1 MIPLSL
7 PLSLPGVYAPQDDTD
22 LLVHAL
28 GREALAPRARVLD
41 VGTGT
46 GAVAL
51 AAARRGALVTAVDIS
66 WRAVL
71 NAKVNAV
78 LARQPMTVVRG
89 DLLAPVSG
97 RSFDLILSNPP
108 YVPGPPPARRRGPGP
123 GPGAAPRPDGY
134 RPARGAARGA
144 ARAWDGGWDGRLVL
158 DRICRDSPSLLL
170 PGGVLLLVHSAL
182 SDAARTL
189 AQLRTAGLR
198 ADVVDHRRVAFGPV
212 LRSRS
217 DWLRGRGLLGAEGDG
232 AGGTRTH
239 TRRGSGSGTGDSVT
253 GDGDEKEELV
263 IIRAERPR

>member
-7 PLSLPGVYAPQDDTD
+7 PVSLPGVYAPQDDTE

-28 GREALAPRARVLD
+28 RREPLAPHAVVLD

-51 AAARRGALVTAVDIS
+51 AAARRGARVTAVDIS

-78 LARQPMTVVRG
+78 LAGLPMTVVRG
-89 DLLAPVSG
+89 NLLAPVSG
-97 RSFDLILSNPP
+97 RSFDLIVSNPP
-108 YVPGPPPARRRGPGP
+108 YVPGPGVDGFDSVRG
-123 GPGAAPRPDGY
+123 D
-134 RPARGAARGA
+134 

-158 DRICRDSPSLLL
+158 DRICRDSPSLLR
-170 PGGVLLLVHSAL
+170 PGGVLLLVQSAL
-182 SDAARTL
+182 SDAERTL
-189 AQLRTAGLR
+189 AQLRAEGLR

-217 DWLRGRGLLGAEGDG
+217 AWLRDRGLLGEPSDGDG
-232 AGGTRTH
+232 
-239 TRRGSGSGTGDSVT
+239 GD
-253 GDGDEKEELV
+253 DEKEELV

>member
-7 PLSLPGVYAPQDDTD
+7 PVSLPGVYAPQDDTE

-28 GREALAPRARVLD
+28 GREPLAPRARVLD

-71 NAKVNAV
+71 NARVNAV
-78 LARQPMTVVRG
+78 LARLPMTVVRG
-89 DLLAPVSG
+89 DLLGPVSG

-108 YVPGPPPARRRGPGP
+108 YVPGPESARRRPGQ
-123 GPGAAPRPDGY
+123 GPGAAPRPDRL
-134 RPARGAARGA
+134 RPARGA

-158 DRICRDSPSLLL
+158 DRICRDSPSLLR

-182 SDAARTL
+182 SDAERTL
-189 AQLRTAGLR
+189 TQLRAAGLR
-198 ADVVDHRRVAFGPV
+198 ADVVEHRRVAFGPV

-217 DWLRGRGLLGAEGDG
+217 DWLRGRGLLRARGNGDDGSHDGIGDG
-232 AGGTRTH
+232 DSH
-239 TRRGSGSGTGDSVT
+239 DGDSH
-253 GDGDEKEELV
+253 DGDEKEELV
-263 IIRAERPR
+263 IIRAESPR

>member
-1 MIPLSL
+1 MI
-7 PLSLPGVYAPQDDTD
+7 PLSLPGVYAPQDDTE

-28 GREALAPRARVLD
+28 GREPLVPQARVLD

-78 LARQPMTVVRG
+78 LSRLPMRVVRG
-89 DLLAPVSG
+89 NLLAPVSG

-108 YVPGPPPARRRGPGP
+108 YVPTPEPELVPATGPGFGGF
-123 GPGAAPRPDGY
+123 GPV
-134 RPARGAARGA
+134 RGA
-144 ARAWDGGWDGRLVL
+144 ARAWEAGWDGRLVL
-158 DRICRDSPSLLL
+158 DRICRDSPSLLR
-170 PGGVLLLVHSAL
+170 PGGVLLLVQSAL
-182 SDAARTL
+182 SDAERTL
-189 AQLRTAGLR
+189 AQLRAEGLR
-198 ADVVDHRRVAFGPV
+198 ADVVDHRRIAFGPV

-217 DWLRGRGLLGAEGDG
+217 DWLRGRGLLGDGDERDGDG
-232 AGGTRTH
+232 
-239 TRRGSGSGTGDSVT
+239 SGDC
-253 GDGDEKEELV
+253 DCDCDEKEELV